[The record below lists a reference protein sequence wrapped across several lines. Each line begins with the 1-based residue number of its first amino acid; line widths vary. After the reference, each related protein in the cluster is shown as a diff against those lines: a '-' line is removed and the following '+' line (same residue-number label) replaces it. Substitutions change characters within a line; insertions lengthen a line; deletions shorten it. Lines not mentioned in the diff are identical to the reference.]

1 MQYYDWWKNFF
12 DQPVKNDRI
21 TNDNIQKV
29 MTGQGDDY
37 LTDCLL
43 DYLYFNDHYKIIV
56 IALNKQQALD
66 THPKAMQQINLTGNL
81 DWAGNTTILLI
92 IEEAK
97 ETILNFSQGTAI
109 VMWIYFA
116 LI

>member
-1 MQYYDWWKNFF
+1 
-12 DQPVKNDRI
+12 
-21 TNDNIQKV
+21 

-43 DYLYFNDHYKIIV
+43 DYLHFNDYYKIIV

-81 DWAGNTTILLI
+81 D
-92 IEEAK
+92 
-97 ETILNFSQGTAI
+97 
-109 VMWIYFA
+109 
-116 LI
+116 